1 MERIYEWSLSVGYG
15 PGPSVVN
22 SSVIFIAPLAPLC
35 LPVAPACT
43 HPNLYIHINSAQG
56 RCMDS
61 LFLYRNQVIAQSCSH
76 FAWLF
81 LFFSFFFLNL
91 SYYYKPVHFIL
102 NVGEKIRLSLHLS
115 YISKAS
121 CLASM

>member
-1 MERIYEWSLSVGYG
+1 MERIYEWSLSVGCG

-43 HPNLYIHINSAQG
+43 HLNSYIHINSAQG

-61 LFLYRNQVIAQSCSH
+61 LFLYRNQVMAQSCSGPISH
-76 FAWLF
+76 GF
-81 LFFSFFFLNL
+81 FFSYFFFFNL

-102 NVGEKIRLSLHLS
+102 NVGEKI
-115 YISKAS
+115 
-121 CLASM
+121 